1 VKKSCEGTHPCRI
14 AHRCI
19 AVLARLPRPTPQ
31 PPLHPTQTPPSL
43 IPPIPCHPERGWP
56 DHGWRVARSW
66 VAGGPIMGAPFMT
79 RTWRHERGDAAQSCH
94 SLIALRLSLRDSPAP
109 PHNPLSHPTQTPP
122 SLIPPILCH
131 PERRCSQLHREHRS
145 RRTPTQPVSPKP
157 PTPFSP
163 QSPPLRLRPKAP
175 NTRSTPRTLGVLR
188 LRAARSAQDDSVVVG
203 QEKN

>member
-1 VKKSCEGTHPCRI
+1 MPQP
-14 AHRCI
+14 HRGM

-31 PPLHPTQTPPSL
+31 PPLHPTQTPLSL
-43 IPPIPCHPERGWP
+43 SLPPYSVILSEGAHSFTVSTGVEGPRRGPYHPYLHPERRCSQL
-56 DHGWRVARSW
+56 HREHRSR
-66 VAGGPIMGAPFMT
+66 
-79 RTWRHERGDAAQSCH
+79 RTPTHAVTNPYRPH
-94 SLIALRLSLRDSPAP
+94 LSHPKA
-109 PHNPLSHPTQTPP
+109 HPTQTPP

-175 NTRSTPRTLGVLR
+175 NTRSTTRTLGVLR
-188 LRAARSAQDDSVVVG
+188 LRRFALRSG
-203 QEKN
+203 